1 LLFSPASAIDEK
13 RLAEKKMMDKS
24 INSVGIVV
32 NPSKALA
39 REVLPEFI
47 PWLTKKG
54 LQVVVVRERELDF
67 CDPSLFISPE
77 TLASKSDMVIA
88 MGGDGTL
95 LRAAR
100 YILTGNIPLVGVNL
114 GSLGFLTEIVVDE
127 LYPVIEKILSGDYR
141 IEERSVLKSTLAT
154 RKSYYALNDMVLHM
168 GTSGRII
175 TIEIAIDGSPLALFS
190 ADGLI
195 ISTPTGSTAYSLAA
209 GGPILHHG
217 VDAQILTPISPHT
230 LGLRPMIFASEELL
244 TITLRKGEGMFV
256 VDGQTAIET
265 EKGFSFTVT
274 KAESK
279 IHLVRATDRD
289 FYEILRTKLNWGG
302 V

>member
-13 RLAEKKMMDKS
+13 RLVEKKLMDKS
-24 INSVGIVV
+24 INSIGIVV

-47 PWLTKKG
+47 PWLMKKG

-67 CDPSLFISPE
+67 CDSSLFVSPE

-100 YILTGNIPLVGVNL
+100 YILAGNIPLVGVNL

-127 LYPVIEKILSGDYR
+127 LYPVIERILGGDYR
-141 IEERSVLKSTLAT
+141 IEERSVLKSTLSN

-168 GTSGRII
+168 GTPGRII

-279 IHLVRATDRD
+279 IQLVRATERD
-289 FYEILRTKLNWGG
+289 FYEILRTKFNWGG

>member
-1 LLFSPASAIDEK
+1 MKNQKIT
-13 RLAEKKMMDKS
+13 S
-24 INSVGIVV
+24 IGIVV
-32 NPSKALA
+32 NPAKPLA
-39 REVLPEFI
+39 RKVLPEFI
-47 PWLTKKG
+47 SWLVQRD
-54 LQVVVVRERELDF
+54 LSVAVVKERDLDF
-67 CDPSLFISPE
+67 CDPAFFVSPGE
-77 TLASKSDMVIA
+77 LSAKSDVVIA

-100 YILTGNIPLVGVNL
+100 YIVMGNIPLIGVNL

-127 LYPVIEKILSGDYR
+127 LYPVFESILAGNYR
-141 IEERSVLKSTLAT
+141 IEERSVLESTLSNGK
-154 RKSYYALNDMVLHM
+154 RYHALNDMVLHM

-175 TIEIAIDGSPLALFS
+175 TVEIAIDDVPLALFA

-217 VDAQILTPISPHT
+217 VEAQILTPISPHT
-230 LGLRPMIFASEELL
+230 LGLRPMIFASEEQLR
-244 TITLRKGEGMFV
+244 ITLKKGKGIFV

-265 EKGFSFTVT
+265 QEGFSFTVT
-274 KAESK
+274 KAASS
-279 IHLVRATDRD
+279 IQLVRATNRT

>member
-1 LLFSPASAIDEK
+1 MEMGEHNTLS
-13 RLAEKKMMDKS
+13 KKMKS
-24 INSVGIVV
+24 IGIVV
-32 NPSKALA
+32 NPAKPLA
-39 REVLPEFI
+39 KEVLPELI
-47 PWLTKKG
+47 SWLKEKA
-54 LQVVVVRERELDF
+54 LNVVVVKERELNF
-67 CDPSLFISPE
+67 CEPSLFVSPE
-77 TLASKSDMVIA
+77 ALSRSCDVVIA

-114 GSLGFLTEIVVDE
+114 GSLGFLTEIVIDE
-127 LYPVIEKILSGDYR
+127 LYPVLEKILKGDFR
-141 IEERSVLKSTLAT
+141 IEERIVLKSTLSD
-154 RKSYYALNDMVLHM
+154 KSTHFALNDMVLHM

-175 TIEIAIDGSPLALFS
+175 SVEIAIGSAPLARFS

-230 LGLRPMIFASEELL
+230 LGLRPMILASEEHL
-244 TITLRKGEGMFV
+244 TITLKKGKGIFV
-256 VDGQTAIET
+256 VDGQTTIEADP
-265 EKGFSFTVT
+265 GFSFTVT

-279 IHLVRATDRD
+279 IQLVRATNRD

>member
-1 LLFSPASAIDEK
+1 MG
-13 RLAEKKMMDKS
+13 KKISS
-24 INSVGIVV
+24 IGIVV
-32 NPSKALA
+32 NPAKPLA
-39 REVLPEFI
+39 RKVLPEFLS
-47 PWLTKKG
+47 WLIQKG
-54 LQVVVVRERELDF
+54 LSVFVVREHELDF
-67 CDPSLFISPE
+67 CDPSLLVSPDE
-77 TLASKSDMVIA
+77 LVAKSDVVIA

-100 YILTGNIPLVGVNL
+100 YILLGNIPLIGVNL

-127 LYPVIEKILSGDYR
+127 LYSVFERILAGKYR
-141 IEERSVLKSTLAT
+141 IEERSVLEATLLNKK
-154 RKSYYALNDMVLHM
+154 RYHALNDIVLHM

-175 TIEIAIDGSPLALFS
+175 SVEIAIDSIPLALFS

-217 VDAQILTPISPHT
+217 VEAQILTPISPHT
-230 LGLRPMIFASEELL
+230 LGLRPMIFASEEQL
-244 TITLRKGEGMFV
+244 TITLKTGKGIFV

-265 EKGFSFTVT
+265 QEGFSFTVT
-274 KAESK
+274 KAPSK
-279 IHLVRATDRD
+279 IQLVRATNRS